1 MLIEEL
7 DVRRLVDRAT
17 AHDPDAWEMI
27 FRRSHGPLYSFA
39 VRRTASSQAAEDAV
53 SETMMRALERIG
65 RFTWRDGGF
74 DAWLF
79 GIMRNVV
86 LEGYRRDART
96 RKDRTFRPE
105 IAPSDEPLDALLGDE
120 EATAVRAAF
129 ARLDDDE
136 QEVLELRVVAGLSS
150 DDVGRRRRQAGRSR
164 ENGPDPST
172 DPTARTSRGGGPWTT
187 MTSSCWPNSGGHSPH
202 HPQGRAN
209 TTSTGSA
216 SVLRCR
222 RPPARC
228 PLALSAGPAIVA
240 WAAVAAGLVLA
251 FVVGARLG
259 DDGNDRAAGV
269 AEFSSTLELD
279 GSGIIT
285 VEGRKLGIGRTVAIR
300 TSDLPILPVG
310 DFYEVWFLAPGDT
323 PDDTEPRLGRHV
335 PSRRGRQHRCDAHRC
350 CRPDQV
356 PGHRHH
362 GRARRRRP
370 GVERQRGGPRHPRT
384 RLDEFGVDR
393 LVRRG
398 VAGR

>member
-7 DVRRLVDRAT
+7 DVRRLVDRA
-17 AHDPDAWEMI
+17 AARDPDAWEMI

-150 DDVGRRRRQAGRSR
+150 DDVGR
-164 ENGPDPST
+164 
-172 DPTARTSRGGGPWTT
+172 
-187 MTSSCWPNSGGHSPH
+187 
-202 HPQGRAN
+202 
-209 TTSTGSA
+209 
-216 SVLRCR
+216 
-222 RPPARC
+222 
-228 PLALSAGPAIVA
+228 
-240 WAAVAAGLVLA
+240 
-251 FVVGARLG
+251 VVGK
-259 DDGNDRAAGV
+259 RAGAV
-269 AEFSSTLELD
+269 RMAQT
-279 GSGIIT
+279 
-285 VEGRKLGIGRTVAIR
+285 
-300 TSDLPILPVG
+300 
-310 DFYEVWFLAPGDT
+310 
-323 PDDTEPRLGRHV
+323 
-335 PSRRGRQHRCDAHRC
+335 
-350 CRPDQV
+350 
-356 PGHRHH
+356 
-362 GRARRRRP
+362 RAL
-370 GVERQRGGPRHPRT
+370 T
-384 RLDEFGVDR
+384 RLRALLEEVDHGQR
-393 LVRRG
+393 
-398 VAGR
+398 